1 MVFQDILKELL
12 LELGEEIEQLIGV
25 GIFFNQTIQTIQ
37 TTSNFSNHIKQ
48 NKQMKHTLDS
58 AISNMPVKGF
68 LDLSEFQIPQSEDLV
83 KAILELK
90 KEKNAVILAHYY
102 QPGEIQDI
110 ADYLGDSLQL
120 ARAAKDTDA
129 DMIAFCGV
137 HFMAE
142 AAKILN
148 PTKKVVLPDLL
159 AGCSLADGCSGEGL
173 RKMREKHP
181 NALIATY
188 INCNAE
194 TKAESDIIVTSSNAE
209 TIINALPEDKPIIF
223 APDKNLGRY
232 LEKKTGRNMILW
244 NGSCIVHEAFSMER
258 IAKQLAENPDA
269 KLIAHPESETAVL
282 DLAHFIGSTSAL
294 LDYVQKDDCQKF
306 IVATEEGILHEMK
319 KRAPEKELIPA
330 LVYDESC
337 NCSECFFMKRNT
349 LEKLY
354 LCMKYELPEIT
365 MDEELRVKALKPIEA
380 MLELSKTIK

>member
-1 MVFQDILKELL
+1 MSTQ
-12 LELGEEIEQLIGV
+12 
-25 GIFFNQTIQTIQ
+25 
-37 TTSNFSNHIKQ
+37 
-48 NKQMKHTLDS
+48 TLDK
-58 AISNMPVKGF
+58 AKANLPVRGF
-68 LDLSEFQIPQSEDLV
+68 LKIDDLIIPKGEDLV
-83 KAILELK
+83 KAILDLK

-102 QPGEIQDI
+102 QPAEIQDI

-148 PTKKVVLPDLL
+148 PTKKVVLPDTQ

-173 RKMREKHP
+173 RKMREEYP

-209 TIINALPEDKPIIF
+209 TIINALPEDRPIIF

-232 LEKKTGRNMILW
+232 LSKKTGRDMILW
-244 NGSCIVHEAFSMER
+244 DGSCIVHEAFSMER

-269 KLIAHPESETAVL
+269 KLIAHPESETPVL

-294 LDYVQKDDCQKF
+294 LNYVEKDDAQKF

-319 KRAPEKELIPA
+319 KRAPQKELLPA
-330 LVYDESC
+330 LVFDESC
-337 NCSECFFMKRNT
+337 NCSECFYMKRNT

-354 LCMKYELPEIT
+354 LCMRYELPEILI
-365 MDEELRVKALKPIEA
+365 DEELRLKALEPIEK
-380 MLELSKTIK
+380 MLELSTTIK

>member
-1 MVFQDILKELL
+1 
-12 LELGEEIEQLIGV
+12 
-25 GIFFNQTIQTIQ
+25 
-37 TTSNFSNHIKQ
+37 
-48 NKQMKHTLDS
+48 MKHTLDT

-68 LDLSEFQIPQSEDLV
+68 LDLKEFMIPQGEDLV

-102 QPGEIQDI
+102 QPAEIQDI

-181 NALIATY
+181 DALIATY

-209 TIINALPEDKPIIF
+209 TIINALPKDKPIIF
-223 APDKNLGRY
+223 APDKNLGKY
-232 LEKKTGRNMILW
+232 LSKKTGREMILW
-244 NGSCIVHEAFSMER
+244 DGSCIVHEAFSMER

-294 LDYVQKDDCQKF
+294 LDYVEKDDCQKF

-319 KRAPEKELIPA
+319 KRAPKKQLIPA

-365 MDEELRVKALKPIEA
+365 MDEDLRVKALKPIEA
-380 MLELSKTIK
+380 MLDLSKTIK

>member
-1 MVFQDILKELL
+1 MSTQ
-12 LELGEEIEQLIGV
+12 
-25 GIFFNQTIQTIQ
+25 
-37 TTSNFSNHIKQ
+37 
-48 NKQMKHTLDS
+48 TLDK
-58 AISNMPVKGF
+58 AKANLPVRGF
-68 LDLSEFQIPQSEDLV
+68 LKIDDLIIPKGEDLV
-83 KAILELK
+83 KAILDLK

-102 QPGEIQDI
+102 QPAEIQDI

-148 PTKKVVLPDLL
+148 PTKKIVLPDTQ

-173 RKMREKHP
+173 RKMREQYP

-209 TIINALPEDKPIIF
+209 TIINALPEDRPIIF

-232 LEKKTGRNMILW
+232 LSKKTGRDMILW
-244 NGSCIVHEAFSMER
+244 DGSCIVHEAFSMER

-269 KLIAHPESETAVL
+269 KLIAHPESETPVL

-294 LDYVQKDDCQKF
+294 LNFVEKDDAQKF

-319 KRAPEKELIPA
+319 KRAPQKELLPA
-330 LVYDESC
+330 LVFDESC
-337 NCSECFFMKRNT
+337 NCSECFYMKRNT

-354 LCMKYELPEIT
+354 LCMKYELPEIL
-365 MDEELRVKALKPIEA
+365 MDEELRLKALEPIEK
-380 MLELSKTIK
+380 MLELSTIIK

>member
-1 MVFQDILKELL
+1 MSTE
-12 LELGEEIEQLIGV
+12 
-25 GIFFNQTIQTIQ
+25 
-37 TTSNFSNHIKQ
+37 
-48 NKQMKHTLDS
+48 TLDNIK
-58 AISNMPVKGF
+58 ANLPVFGYLKF
-68 LDLSEFQIPQSEDLV
+68 KDLQIPEGEDLV
-83 KAILELK
+83 KAILDVK

-102 QPGEIQDI
+102 QPAEIQDI
-110 ADYLGDSLQL
+110 ADFLGDSLQL
-120 ARAAKDTDA
+120 ARQAKETDA

-148 PTKKVVLPDLL
+148 PTKKVVLPDTQ

-173 RKMREKHP
+173 RKMREQHP
-181 NALIATY
+181 DALIATY

-209 TIINALPEDKPIIF
+209 TIINSLPKDQPIIF

-232 LEKKTGRNMILW
+232 LSKKTGKDMILW
-244 NGSCIVHEAFSMER
+244 DGSCIVHEAFSMER
-258 IAKQLAENPDA
+258 IAKQMAENPDA
-269 KLIAHPESETAVL
+269 KLIAHPESESAVL

-294 LDYVQKDDCQKF
+294 LNFVEKDDAQKF

-319 KRAPEKELIPA
+319 KRAPHKQLIPA
-330 LVYDESC
+330 LVFDESC
-337 NCSECFFMKRNT
+337 NCSECFYMKRNT

-354 LCMKYELPEIT
+354 LCMKYDLPEIEIE
-365 MDEELRVKALKPIEA
+365 EELRLKALEPIER

>member
-1 MVFQDILKELL
+1 
-12 LELGEEIEQLIGV
+12 
-25 GIFFNQTIQTIQ
+25 
-37 TTSNFSNHIKQ
+37 
-48 NKQMKHTLDS
+48 MKHTLDT

-68 LDLSEFQIPQSEDLV
+68 LDLKEFIIPQGEELV
-83 KAILELK
+83 QAILDLK

-102 QPGEIQDI
+102 QPAEIQDI

-173 RKMREKHP
+173 REMREKHP

-209 TIINALPEDKPIIF
+209 TIINALPEDRPIIF

-258 IAKQLAENPDA
+258 IAKQLADNPDA

-294 LDYVQKDDCQKF
+294 LDFVQKDDCQKF

-365 MDEELRVKALKPIEA
+365 MDEELRLKALKPIEA
-380 MLELSKTIK
+380 MLDLSKTIK

>member
-1 MVFQDILKELL
+1 MEK
-12 LELGEEIEQLIGV
+12 
-25 GIFFNQTIQTIQ
+25 
-37 TTSNFSNHIKQ
+37 
-48 NKQMKHTLDS
+48 TLDI
-58 AISNMPVKGF
+58 AKNNLPVKGF
-68 LDLSEFQIPQSEDLV
+68 LDLKDIQIPQGQDLID
-83 KAILELK
+83 AILKLK

-148 PTKKVVLPDLL
+148 PTKKVVLPDTL

-173 RKMREKHP
+173 RKMREQHP
-181 NALIATY
+181 GALVATY

-209 TIINALPEDKPIIF
+209 TIINALPKDKPIIF

-232 LEKKTGRNMILW
+232 LMKKTGRDMILW
-244 NGSCIVHEAFSMER
+244 DGSCIVHEAFSMER

-269 KLIAHPESETAVL
+269 KLIAHPESETPVL
-282 DLAHFIGSTSAL
+282 ELAHFIGSTSAL
-294 LDYVQKDDCQKF
+294 LNYVEKDDCQKF
-306 IVATEEGILHEMK
+306 IIATEEGILHEMK
-319 KRAPEKELIPA
+319 KRAPHKELIPA
-330 LVYDESC
+330 LVFDESC

-354 LCMKYELPEIT
+354 LCMKYKLPEIT
-365 MDEELRVKALKPIEA
+365 MDEELRLKALKPIEA

>member
-1 MVFQDILKELL
+1 MEQVLDIAKNNL
-12 LELGEEIEQLIGV
+12 
-25 GIFFNQTIQTIQ
+25 
-37 TTSNFSNHIKQ
+37 
-48 NKQMKHTLDS
+48 
-58 AISNMPVKGF
+58 PVKGF
-68 LDLSEFQIPQSEDLV
+68 LDLKDIQIPQGQDLID
-83 KAILELK
+83 AILKLK

-148 PTKKVVLPDLL
+148 PTKKVVLPDTL

-181 NALIATY
+181 DALIATY

-209 TIINALPEDKPIIF
+209 TIINALPKDQPIIF

-232 LEKKTGRNMILW
+232 LMKKTGRDMILW
-244 NGSCIVHEAFSMER
+244 DGSCIVHEAFSMER

-269 KLIAHPESETAVL
+269 KLIAHPESETPVL
-282 DLAHFIGSTSAL
+282 ELAHFIGSTSAL
-294 LDYVQKDDCQKF
+294 LNYVEKDDCQKF
-306 IVATEEGILHEMK
+306 IIATEEGILHEMK
-319 KRAPEKELIPA
+319 KRAPHKELIPA
-330 LVYDESC
+330 LVFDESC

-365 MDEELRVKALKPIEA
+365 MDEELRLKALKPIEA

>member
-1 MVFQDILKELL
+1 MEQALDIAKNNL
-12 LELGEEIEQLIGV
+12 
-25 GIFFNQTIQTIQ
+25 
-37 TTSNFSNHIKQ
+37 
-48 NKQMKHTLDS
+48 
-58 AISNMPVKGF
+58 PVKGF
-68 LDLSEFQIPQSEDLV
+68 LDLKDIQIPQGQDLID
-83 KAILELK
+83 AILKLK

-148 PTKKVVLPDLL
+148 PTKKVVLPDTL

-173 RKMREKHP
+173 RKMREQHP
-181 NALIATY
+181 GALVATY

-209 TIINALPEDKPIIF
+209 TIINALPKDKPIIF

-269 KLIAHPESETAVL
+269 KLIAHPESETPVL
-282 DLAHFIGSTSAL
+282 ELAHFVGSTSAL
-294 LDYVQKDDCQKF
+294 LNYVEKDDCQKF
-306 IVATEEGILHEMK
+306 IIATEEGILHEMK
-319 KRAPEKELIPA
+319 KRAPHKELIPA
-330 LVYDESC
+330 LVFDESC

-365 MDEELRVKALKPIEA
+365 MDEELRLKALKPIEA

>member
-1 MVFQDILKELL
+1 MEQALDIAKNNL
-12 LELGEEIEQLIGV
+12 
-25 GIFFNQTIQTIQ
+25 
-37 TTSNFSNHIKQ
+37 
-48 NKQMKHTLDS
+48 
-58 AISNMPVKGF
+58 PVKGF
-68 LDLSEFQIPQSEDLV
+68 LDLKDIQIPQGQDLID
-83 KAILELK
+83 AILKLK

-148 PTKKVVLPDLL
+148 PTKKVVLPDTL

-173 RKMREKHP
+173 QKMREQHP
-181 NALIATY
+181 GALVATY

-209 TIINALPEDKPIIF
+209 TIINALPKDQPIIF

-232 LEKKTGRNMILW
+232 LMKKTGRDMILW
-244 NGSCIVHEAFSMER
+244 DGSCIVHEAFSMER

-269 KLIAHPESETAVL
+269 KLIAHPESETPVL
-282 DLAHFIGSTSAL
+282 ELAHFIGSTSAL
-294 LDYVQKDDCQKF
+294 LNYVEKDDCQKF
-306 IVATEEGILHEMK
+306 IIATEEGILHEMK
-319 KRAPEKELIPA
+319 KRAPHKELIPA
-330 LVYDESC
+330 LVFDESC

-365 MDEELRVKALKPIEA
+365 MDEELRLKALKPIEA

>member
-1 MVFQDILKELL
+1 MEK
-12 LELGEEIEQLIGV
+12 
-25 GIFFNQTIQTIQ
+25 
-37 TTSNFSNHIKQ
+37 
-48 NKQMKHTLDS
+48 TLDI
-58 AISNMPVKGF
+58 AKNNLPVKGF
-68 LDLSEFQIPQSEDLV
+68 LDLKDIQIPQGQDLID
-83 KAILELK
+83 AILKLK

-148 PTKKVVLPDLL
+148 PTKKVVLPDTL

-173 RKMREKHP
+173 RKMREQHP
-181 NALIATY
+181 GALVATY

-209 TIINALPEDKPIIF
+209 TIINALPKDKPIIF

-232 LEKKTGRNMILW
+232 LMKKTGREMILW
-244 NGSCIVHEAFSMER
+244 DGSCIVHEAFSMER

-269 KLIAHPESETAVL
+269 KLIAHPESETPVL
-282 DLAHFIGSTSAL
+282 ELAHFIGSTSAL
-294 LDYVQKDDCQKF
+294 LNYVEKDDCQKF
-306 IVATEEGILHEMK
+306 IIATEEGILHEMK
-319 KRAPEKELIPA
+319 KRAPHKELIPA
-330 LVYDESC
+330 LVFDESC

-365 MDEELRVKALKPIEA
+365 MDEELRLKALKPIEA

>member
-1 MVFQDILKELL
+1 MSTQ
-12 LELGEEIEQLIGV
+12 
-25 GIFFNQTIQTIQ
+25 
-37 TTSNFSNHIKQ
+37 
-48 NKQMKHTLDS
+48 TLDK
-58 AISNMPVKGF
+58 AKANLPVRGF
-68 LDLSEFQIPQSEDLV
+68 LKIDDLIIPKGEDLV
-83 KAILELK
+83 KAILDLK

-102 QPGEIQDI
+102 QPAEIQDI

-148 PTKKVVLPDLL
+148 PTKKVVLPDTQ

-173 RKMREKHP
+173 RKMREQYP

-209 TIINALPEDKPIIF
+209 TIINALPKDQPIIF

-232 LEKKTGRNMILW
+232 LMKKTGRDMILW
-244 NGSCIVHEAFSMER
+244 DGSCIVHEAFSMER

-269 KLIAHPESETAVL
+269 KLIAHPESETPVL
-282 DLAHFIGSTSAL
+282 ELAHFIGSTSAL
-294 LDYVQKDDCQKF
+294 LNYVEKDDCQKF
-306 IVATEEGILHEMK
+306 IIATEEGILHEMK
-319 KRAPEKELIPA
+319 KRAPHKELIPA
-330 LVYDESC
+330 LVFDESC

-365 MDEELRVKALKPIEA
+365 MDEELRLKALKPIEA

>member
-1 MVFQDILKELL
+1 
-12 LELGEEIEQLIGV
+12 
-25 GIFFNQTIQTIQ
+25 
-37 TTSNFSNHIKQ
+37 
-48 NKQMKHTLDS
+48 MKHTLDT
-58 AISNMPVKGF
+58 AISNMPLKGF
-68 LDLSEFQIPQSEDLV
+68 LDLKEFQIPQGEDLV

-102 QPGEIQDI
+102 QPAEIQDI

-173 RKMREKHP
+173 REMREKHP

-209 TIINALPEDKPIIF
+209 TIINALPKDKPIIF

-294 LDYVQKDDCQKF
+294 LDYVQKDNCQKF

>member
-1 MVFQDILKELL
+1 
-12 LELGEEIEQLIGV
+12 
-25 GIFFNQTIQTIQ
+25 
-37 TTSNFSNHIKQ
+37 
-48 NKQMKHTLDS
+48 MKHTLDT

-68 LDLSEFQIPQSEDLV
+68 LDLKEFQIPQGEDLV

-102 QPGEIQDI
+102 QPAEIQDI
-110 ADYLGDSLQL
+110 ADFLGDSLQL
-120 ARAAKDTDA
+120 ARQAKDTDA

-148 PTKKVVLPDLL
+148 PTKKVVLPDLQ

-173 RKMREKHP
+173 RKMREQHP

-209 TIINALPEDKPIIF
+209 TIINSLPKDRPIIF
-223 APDKNLGRY
+223 APDKNLGKY
-232 LEKKTGRNMILW
+232 LSKKTGRDMILW
-244 NGSCIVHEAFSMER
+244 DGSCIVHEAFSMER

-294 LDYVQKDDCQKF
+294 LNFVEKDDCQKF
-306 IVATEEGILHEMK
+306 IIATEEGILHEIK
-319 KRAPEKELIPA
+319 KTVPHKTLIPA
-330 LVYDESC
+330 LVFDESC
-337 NCSECFFMKRNT
+337 NCSECFYMKRNT

-354 LCMKYELPEIT
+354 LCMKYELPDIEIE
-365 MDEELRVKALKPIEA
+365 EELRLKALKPIEA

>member
-1 MVFQDILKELL
+1 MEK
-12 LELGEEIEQLIGV
+12 
-25 GIFFNQTIQTIQ
+25 
-37 TTSNFSNHIKQ
+37 
-48 NKQMKHTLDS
+48 TLDI
-58 AISNMPVKGF
+58 AKNNLPVKGF
-68 LDLSEFQIPQSEDLV
+68 LDLKDIQIPQGQDLID
-83 KAILELK
+83 AILKLK

-148 PTKKVVLPDLL
+148 PTKKVVLPDTL

-173 RKMREKHP
+173 RKMREQHP
-181 NALIATY
+181 GALVATY

-209 TIINALPEDKPIIF
+209 TIINALPKNKPIIF

-232 LEKKTGRNMILW
+232 LMKKTGRDMILW
-244 NGSCIVHEAFSMER
+244 DGSCIVHEAFSMER

-269 KLIAHPESETAVL
+269 KLIAHPESETPVL
-282 DLAHFIGSTSAL
+282 ELAHFIGSTSAL
-294 LDYVQKDDCQKF
+294 LNYVEKDDCQKF
-306 IVATEEGILHEMK
+306 IIATEEGILHEMK
-319 KRAPEKELIPA
+319 KRAPHKELIPA
-330 LVYDESC
+330 LVFDESC

-365 MDEELRVKALKPIEA
+365 MDEELRLKALKPIEA

>member
-1 MVFQDILKELL
+1 M
-12 LELGEEIEQLIGV
+12 
-25 GIFFNQTIQTIQ
+25 
-37 TTSNFSNHIKQ
+37 SNEALDAAKSN
-48 NKQMKHTLDS
+48 L
-58 AISNMPVKGF
+58 PVRGF
-68 LDLSEFQIPQSEDLV
+68 LSIKDIAIPVGEDLV
-83 KAILELK
+83 QAILDLK

-102 QPGEIQDI
+102 QPAEIQDI
-110 ADYLGDSLQL
+110 ADFLGDSLQL
-120 ARAAKDTDA
+120 ARQAKDTDA

-148 PTKKVVLPDLL
+148 PTKKVVLPDTL

-173 RKMREKHP
+173 RKMREQHP

-209 TIINALPEDKPIIF
+209 TIIESLPKDRPIIF

-232 LEKKTGRNMILW
+232 LMKKTGREMILW
-244 NGSCIVHEAFSMER
+244 DGSCIVHEAFSMER
-258 IAKQLAENPDA
+258 IAKQLADHPNA

-294 LDYVQKDDCQKF
+294 LNFVEKDDAQEF
-306 IVATEEGILHEMK
+306 IIATEEGILHEMK
-319 KRAPEKELIPA
+319 KRAPHKKLIPA
-330 LVYDESC
+330 LVFDESC
-337 NCSECFFMKRNT
+337 NCSECFYMKRNT

-354 LCMKYELPEIT
+354 LCMKYELPEILIE
-365 MDEELRVKALKPIEA
+365 EELRLKALKPIEA